1 METRTVDNKQ
11 MMDRKLNFI
20 RQPSRELQAEVV
32 KTLRTKAF
40 ASDVQ
45 RLIKGFAGERQFD
58 EIYSTFAQDSW
69 DYLTD
74 FHFELG
80 TLTQL
85 DAILITPGHIHVYE
99 VKNYPAY
106 CQVQNDIFSYN
117 GQTLASNPFN
127 QVRAIKSRFNSLLS
141 LIGYQGQATYH
152 LVMINKDCY
161 FKDRDQFSDVLMRNE
176 LKLHFQS
183 LQGASYKKNPS
194 NLLEKIKRFETDN
207 PYHKN
212 YAFDYR
218 DLPPGILCYK
228 CGSLDTYPSYKQ
240 IKCRDCGHARSKT
253 QALQN
258 LIGELSILDQ
268 NTPIRTHDI
277 HQYSGGLLSKR
288 FIMDRISHLLNKKLP
303 KARHYVPSTKM
314 YNFSALYKIIHDK
327 FNIYWSSFLRSR
339 QC

>member
-1 METRTVDNKQ
+1 MRTIAEKL
-11 MMDRKLNFI
+11 MMDGKLNFI
-20 RQPSRELQAEVV
+20 RQPSQELQAEVV

-40 ASDVQ
+40 TSHAQ
-45 RLIKGFAGERQFD
+45 RLVKGFDGERQFD
-58 EIYSTFAQDSW
+58 ETYSTYAQDSW

-99 VKNYPAY
+99 IKNYPAY

-117 GQTLASNPFN
+117 GQPLASNPFN

-141 LIGYQGQATYH
+141 LISYQSQASYH

-183 LQGASYKKNPS
+183 LQRAPYKKNPP
-194 NLLEKIKRFETDN
+194 NLLEKIKQFETDN
-207 PYHKN
+207 PYQKN

-240 IKCRDCGHARSKT
+240 IKCRDCGHASSKT
-253 QALQN
+253 KALQN

-277 HQYSGGLLSKR
+277 HQYSGGVLSRKYITKNTKNYLSR
-288 FIMDRISHLLNKKLP
+288 KQLYTQYYI
-303 KARHYVPSTKM
+303 PSTKLF
-314 YNFSALYKIIHDK
+314 NFPPLYKIFHK
-327 FNIYWSSFLRSR
+327 IYNNL
-339 QC
+339 

>member
-1 METRTVDNKQ
+1 MEKRALDEKQ
-11 MMDRKLNFI
+11 LMDGKLNFI

-40 ASDVQ
+40 ATDAQ
-45 RLIKGFAGERQFD
+45 RLIKGFTGERQFD
-58 EIYSTFAQDSW
+58 EIYLTFAQDSW
-69 DYLTD
+69 DYLRD

-117 GQTLASNPFN
+117 GQPLASNPFN

-141 LIGYQGQATYH
+141 LIGYQGQASYH
-152 LVMINKDCY
+152 LVMINKNCY
-161 FKDRDQFSDVLMRNE
+161 FKDRGQFSDILMHNE

-183 LQGASYKKNPS
+183 LQVAPYKKNPP
-194 NLLEKIKRFETDN
+194 NLLEKIKQFETDN

-218 DLPPGILCYK
+218 DLPPGILCYN

-240 IKCRDCGHARSKT
+240 IKCRDCGHASSKT

-268 NTPIRTHDI
+268 NTPLRTHDI
-277 HQYSGGLLSKR
+277 HQYSGGVLSKKV
-288 FIMDRISHLLNKKLP
+288 IMDRISQLLNKKLP
-303 KARHYVPSTKM
+303 KVRHYVPSTKM
-314 YNFSALYKIIHDK
+314 YDFTALYKIIHDK
-327 FNIYWSSFLRSR
+327 FNIY
-339 QC
+339 

>member
-117 GQTLASNPFN
+117 GQPLASNPFN

-218 DLPPGILCYK
+218 DFPPGILCYK

>member
-1 METRTVDNKQ
+1 MKTKAIDEKQ
-11 MMDRKLNFI
+11 LMDGKLNFI

-32 KTLRTKAF
+32 KTLRTNVF
-40 ASDVQ
+40 ATDAQ
-45 RLIKGFAGERQFD
+45 RLVKGFAGERQFD
-58 EIYSTFAQDSW
+58 ETYSIFAQDSW

-117 GQTLASNPFN
+117 GQPLASNPFN
-127 QVRAIKSRFNSLLS
+127 QLRAIKSRFNSLLS
-141 LIGYQGQATYH
+141 LIGYQGQASYH

-161 FKDRDQFSDVLMRNE
+161 FKDRDQCSDVLMRNE

-183 LQGASYKKNPS
+183 LQGAPYKKNPP
-194 NLLEKIKRFETDN
+194 NLVEKIKQFETDN
-207 PYHKN
+207 PYNKN

-240 IKCRDCGHARSKT
+240 IKCRNCGHAISKT
-253 QALQN
+253 KALRN
-258 LIGELSILDQ
+258 LIGELSILDL

-277 HQYSGGLLSKR
+277 HQYSGGMLSRKFLAERTSRLLKQNKPG
-288 FIMDRISHLLNKKLP
+288 SHKYKPCIQMYDFLTLYNILRYKFPVNK
-303 KARHYVPSTKM
+303 
-314 YNFSALYKIIHDK
+314 
-327 FNIYWSSFLRSR
+327 
-339 QC
+339 

>member
-117 GQTLASNPFN
+117 GQPLASNPFN

-218 DLPPGILCYK
+218 DFPPGILCYK

-327 FNIYWSSFLRSR
+327 FNIY
-339 QC
+339 

>member
-1 METRTVDNKQ
+1 

-117 GQTLASNPFN
+117 GQPLASNPFN

-327 FNIYWSSFLRSR
+327 FNIY
-339 QC
+339 